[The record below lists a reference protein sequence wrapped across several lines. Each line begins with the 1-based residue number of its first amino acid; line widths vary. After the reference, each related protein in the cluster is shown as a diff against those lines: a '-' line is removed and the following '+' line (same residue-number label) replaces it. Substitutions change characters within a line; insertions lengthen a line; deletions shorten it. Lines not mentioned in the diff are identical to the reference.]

1 MKFADYLKRTA
12 LAFFIISS
20 LIAIAIGILGLI
32 FEPARRFGYESFFSP
47 LIIGL
52 AATAPSIILYSSK
65 ELTFRQMA
73 MRKILHFL
81 VLEATLIGFGFSFRF
96 LEAQMVLSFAL
107 SVLIIWGF
115 VNLIIWRIDHQKA
128 GQMTK
133 NLKTYQHNRTI
144 Q

>member
-1 MKFADYLKRTA
+1 
-12 LAFFIISS
+12 
-20 LIAIAIGILGLI
+20 
-32 FEPARRFGYESFFSP
+32 
-47 LIIGL
+47 
-52 AATAPSIILYSSK
+52 
-65 ELTFRQMA
+65 MA